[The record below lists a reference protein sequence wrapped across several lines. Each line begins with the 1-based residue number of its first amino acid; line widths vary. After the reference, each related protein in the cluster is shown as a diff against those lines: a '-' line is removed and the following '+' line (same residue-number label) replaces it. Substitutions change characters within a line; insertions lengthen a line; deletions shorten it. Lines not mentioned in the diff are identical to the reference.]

1 MSFKLKNI
9 SVIFQRLI
17 NNILKEYLD
26 DFIITYLDDILI
38 YSDNL
43 ETHHKHV
50 HKILAKL
57 NEQAMYMKK
66 LKSRFKIKKIQFLKY
81 VIWSD
86 QIKKNF
92 KKTET
97 VQNWFTLQKIK
108 KVQVFLRLTNYYWK
122 FIFNY
127 VRIVKSLTCLICKNE
142 KWYWDKKQKNAF
154 CTLKRSLSET
164 VHLWILN

>member
-1 MSFKLKNI
+1 MSFELKNTL
-9 SVIFQRLI
+9 VIFQRLI
-17 NNILKEYLD
+17 NDMLREYLNN
-26 DFIITYLDDILI
+26 FVITYLNDILI

-43 ETHHKHV
+43 KTHCKHV
-50 HKILAKL
+50 HKVLAKL
-57 NEQAMYMKK
+57 NEQAMYVKK

-81 VIWSD
+81 VIWFN
-86 QIKKNF
+86 QIKKNL

-127 VRIVKSLTCLICKNE
+127 VRIVKSLICLTHKNE
-142 KWYWDKKQKNAF
+142 KWHWDKKQKNAF
-154 CTLKRSLSET
+154 CILKRSLSET
-164 VHLWILN
+164 AHL